1 MPSPYGLEI
10 TESCLRCKL
19 RVGRLFCNLPRPTLE
34 TLQTLGITTACPKG
48 NVLFS
53 QGQSPHEISVLCLG
67 HVKVST
73 ASQTGRTVCLGIAEP
88 GAVLGLSATI
98 SGKPYEVSIE
108 ALEPCQLKVIGGDRF
123 LNFLRDDRAACLAV
137 LKCLSNDVRKA
148 YEPVRLFGL
157 SHSATEKLANV
168 NSEGTLRGCRC
179 RIRLREIGGG
189 QLRVCDQGSL
199 KFLCVESTSK
209 SKHLPRVAT
218 FQLRQDV
225 ERLRCCS
232 AWTLSTMRH
241 RLKPARVLKTART
254 CTLIRP

>member
-19 RVGRLFCNLPRPTLE
+19 RVERLFCNLPRRTLE
-34 TLQTLGITTACPKG
+34 TLQTLGFTTACPKG

-73 ASQTGRTVCLGIAEP
+73 ASQTRGTVCLGIAEP

-123 LNFLRDDRAACLAV
+123 LNFLRNDRAACLAV

-168 NSEGTLRGCRC
+168 LLRWCMRDDRQPKNG
-179 RIRLREIGGG
+179 IRLRFPLTQRELAQMLGTNRVTAGRA
-189 QLRVCDQGSL
+189 LRSL
-199 KFLCVESTSK
+199 ERKRIIQRHGASLIIQDKHALRLLSSTG
-209 SKHLPRVAT
+209 
-218 FQLRQDV
+218 
-225 ERLRCCS
+225 
-232 AWTLSTMRH
+232 
-241 RLKPARVLKTART
+241 
-254 CTLIRP
+254 